1 MTAAQFR
8 WIALRWVAFFCTV
21 VPAPGRADGEVWGL
35 DVSGSSTSGVLSA
48 SRGELSFGATVTDY
62 DGGVSAG
69 LSLGRS
75 LPYTF
80 GVEGLQL
87 SAGAGLGF
95 SYDDEEDG
103 FSDPRV
109 GLSAGVQRYRSTEF
123 GSVFWQVSLST
134 IAQARFTQL
143 QIGFDEP
150 GLSLAVSYG
159 ASTAYEETSISI
171 SKRLGESP
179 VSLRAGWRL
188 NAEEVFVGFTVNTF

>member
-1 MTAAQFR
+1 MTVAQSRWTALLGMAVICSMLPAA
-8 WIALRWVAFFCTV
+8 
-21 VPAPGRADGEVWGL
+21 GRADGEVWGL
-35 DVSGSSTSGVLSA
+35 DISESSTGGVLSA

-69 LSLGRS
+69 LSLSRS

-95 SYDDEEDG
+95 SYDDDENG
-103 FSDPRV
+103 FSDPKV
-109 GLSAGVQRYRSTEF
+109 GLSAGVQRYRPTEF
-123 GSVFWQVSLST
+123 GSIFWQVSLST

-143 QIGFDEP
+143 QVGFDEP
-150 GLSLAVSYG
+150 GLSLAISYG
-159 ASTAYEETSISI
+159 ASTEYEETSISV
-171 SKRLGESP
+171 SKRVGESP
-179 VSLRAGWRL
+179 VSLRVGWRV

>member
-1 MTAAQFR
+1 MTVAQSRWTALLGMALLCSMFPAA
-8 WIALRWVAFFCTV
+8 
-21 VPAPGRADGEVWGL
+21 GRADGEVWGL
-35 DVSGSSTSGVLSA
+35 DISESSTGGVLSA
-48 SRGELSFGATVTDY
+48 SRGELGFGATVTDY
-62 DGGVSAG
+62 EGGVSAG
-69 LSLGRS
+69 LSLSRS

-87 SAGAGLGF
+87 SAGGGLGF
-95 SYDDEEDG
+95 SYDDEEGG

-109 GLSAGVQRYRSTEF
+109 GLSAGVQRYRSTDF
-123 GSVFWQVSLST
+123 GSIFWQVSLST

-159 ASTAYEETSISI
+159 ASEEYEESSISF

-179 VSLRAGWRL
+179 VSLRLGWRV

>member
-1 MTAAQFR
+1 MTVAQSRWTALLGMALLCSMFPPAA
-8 WIALRWVAFFCTV
+8 
-21 VPAPGRADGEVWGL
+21 RADGEVWGL
-35 DVSGSSTSGVLSA
+35 DISESSTGGVLSA
-48 SRGELSFGATVTDY
+48 SRGELGFGATVTDY
-62 DGGVSAG
+62 GGGVSAG
-69 LSLGRS
+69 LSLSRS

-87 SAGAGLGF
+87 SAGGGLGF
-95 SYDDEEDG
+95 SYDDEEGG

-109 GLSAGVQRYRSTEF
+109 GLSAGVQRYRSTDF
-123 GSVFWQVSLST
+123 GSIFWQVSLST

-159 ASTAYEETSISI
+159 ASEEYEESSISL

-179 VSLRAGWRL
+179 VSLRAGWRV
-188 NAEEVFVGFTVNTF
+188 NAEDWFIGFTVNTF

>member
-1 MTAAQFR
+1 MTTVQSR
-8 WIALRWVAFFCTV
+8 WTALLGVAFLFAI
-21 VPAPGRADGEVWGL
+21 VPAQGRADGEVWGL
-35 DVSGSSTSGVLSA
+35 DISESSTGGLLSA

-62 DGGVSAG
+62 EGGVSAG
-69 LSLGRS
+69 LSLSRS

-80 GVEGLQL
+80 GIEGLQL

-103 FSDPRV
+103 FSDPKV
-109 GLSAGVQRYRSTEF
+109 GLSTGVQRYRSTEF
-123 GSVFWQVSLST
+123 GNIFWQVSLST

-150 GLSLAVSYG
+150 GLSLAISYG
-159 ASTAYEETSISI
+159 ASTEYEETSISI

-179 VSLRAGWRL
+179 VSLRAGWRV
-188 NAEEVFVGFTVNTF
+188 NAEEVFVGFTVNTY